1 MRRRE
6 ALGAAVA
13 LGTGTLAGC
22 LFAGSGAGCSME
34 LPAEGF
40 VISNGDDTAH
50 TLSVS
55 VIRELV
61 VHTEEVFSDSYELA
75 PEGEG
80 SSLEVPDV
88 VSIAGPH
95 VLKLELENGSTT
107 TYLWKVTTDRC
118 DALRITV
125 EDGAV
130 SVSEAGDL

>member
-1 MRRRE
+1 
-6 ALGAAVA
+6 
-13 LGTGTLAGC
+13 
-22 LFAGSGAGCSME
+22 ME